1 MSEHEAMLT
10 AIVTVCNAVVVIT
23 AVWAMYRK

>member
-10 AIVTVCNAVVVIT
+10 AIVVVCNAVVVVT
-23 AVWAMYRK
+23 ALVAMYRK